1 MANES
6 DTTPIHNVYAQRFA
20 ADLETNRKEQELVS
34 VQITELEVRLAQLK
48 SDENW
53 LLGIQ
58 GTLPSDA
65 ERERAAAAPPAAPPP
80 LTPAPP
86 AGAPPPPAPADDTRD
101 APAAPATPAA
111 SATGPASGGVPKPRQ
126 ARKATGTTSRAR
138 TAAPAKK
145 ASAAAPADAKADV
158 KADAKTS
165 PKTSPKAVTKA
176 ATKAKATTRKAA
188 APKPPAAATVS
199 EPKADKADRAR
210 KTGKAAEPPLRELV
224 LALLVGAAEPRLVS
238 EVASALVEAH
248 PGRPTSTQVVR
259 NALEALAKKGS
270 IEKEHKQGSVMYT
283 APRPAAPEPAPAPAA
298 EPVAEPV
305 TAPETVAAEV

>member
-58 GTLPSDA
+58 GTLPSEA
-65 ERERAAAAPPAAPPP
+65 EKERVAAAPA
-80 LTPAPP
+80 T
-86 AGAPPPPAPADDTRD
+86 APADDTRD
-101 APAAPATPAA
+101 ADAAPVTPAA

-126 ARKATGTTSRAR
+126 ARKGTGTTSRAR

-145 ASAAAPADAKADV
+145 ASSAAAPAGTKAEAKTETKTSAKAV
-158 KADAKTS
+158 
-165 PKTSPKAVTKA
+165 
-176 ATKAKATTRKAA
+176 TKAKATTRKSA
-188 APKPPAAATVS
+188 APKSPAAATAS
-199 EPKADKADRAR
+199 EPKADTTDKAAKATKATKATKAG
-210 KTGKAAEPPLRELV
+210 KTAEPPLRELV
-224 LALLVGAAEPRLVS
+224 LALLVGAAEPRMVS

-283 APRPAAPEPAPAPAA
+283 APRPAAPEPASAPAPAPAA

-305 TAPETVAAEV
+305 AAPETVAAEA

>member
-65 ERERAAAAPPAAPPP
+65 EKERAAAAPA
-80 LTPAPP
+80 T
-86 AGAPPPPAPADDTRD
+86 APADDTRD

-145 ASAAAPADAKADV
+145 ASAVAPADAKADV
-158 KADAKTS
+158 KADA
-165 PKTSPKAVTKA
+165 KTSPKAVTKA

>member
-48 SDENW
+48 ADENW

-58 GTLPSDA
+58 GTLPSEA
-65 ERERAAAAPPAAPPP
+65 EKERAAA
-80 LTPAPP
+80 T
-86 AGAPPPPAPADDTRD
+86 APADDTRD
-101 APAAPATPAA
+101 APAAPVTPAA
-111 SATGPASGGVPKPRQ
+111 SATGSASGGVPKPRQ
-126 ARKATGTTSRAR
+126 ARKATGTASRAR

>member
-48 SDENW
+48 ADENW

-65 ERERAAAAPPAAPPP
+65 EKERAAA
-80 LTPAPP
+80 T
-86 AGAPPPPAPADDTRD
+86 APADDTRD
-101 APAAPATPAA
+101 APAAPVTPAA
-111 SATGPASGGVPKPRQ
+111 SATGSASGGVPKPRQ
-126 ARKATGTTSRAR
+126 ARKATGTASRAR
-138 TAAPAKK
+138 TSAPAKK
-145 ASAAAPADAKADV
+145 ASAAAPAGTKADGKTEA
-158 KADAKTS
+158 KADAKTET
-165 PKTSPKAVTKA
+165 KASPKAATKA
-176 ATKAKATTRKAA
+176 VSKAKATTRKAT
-188 APKPPAAATVS
+188 APKSPAAAKAS
-199 EPKADKADRAR
+199 GPKAADKAAG
-210 KTGKAAEPPLRELV
+210 TGRTAEPPLRELV
-224 LALLVGAAEPRLVS
+224 LALLVGAAEPRMVS
-238 EVASALVEAH
+238 EVASALVETH

-283 APRPAAPEPAPAPAA
+283 APRPAAPEPAPAPAPAA
-298 EPVAEPV
+298 EPVAESV
-305 TAPETVAAEV
+305 AAPETVAAEA

>member
-58 GTLPSDA
+58 GTLPSEA
-65 ERERAAAAPPAAPPP
+65 EKERAAAAPA
-80 LTPAPP
+80 T
-86 AGAPPPPAPADDTRD
+86 APADDTRD
-101 APAAPATPAA
+101 ALAAPVTPAA

-126 ARKATGTTSRAR
+126 ARKATGTASRAR

-145 ASAAAPADAKADV
+145 ASAAAPAGTKADV
-158 KADAKTS
+158 KAESKAESKTGA
-165 PKTSPKAVTKA
+165 KTSPKAVTKA
-176 ATKAKATTRKAA
+176 RATTRKSA
-188 APKPPAAATVS
+188 APKPPVAATVS
-199 EPKADKADRAR
+199 EPKADKADKAGR
-210 KTGKAAEPPLRELV
+210 TGRAAEPPLRELV

-238 EVASALVEAH
+238 EVASALIEAH

-283 APRPAAPEPAPAPAA
+283 APRPAAPEPAPAPAPAA

-305 TAPETVAAEV
+305 AAPETVAAEV

>member
-65 ERERAAAAPPAAPPP
+65 EKERAAAAPA
-80 LTPAPP
+80 TV
-86 AGAPPPPAPADDTRD
+86 PADDTRD

-145 ASAAAPADAKADV
+145 ASAAAPADV
-158 KADAKTS
+158 KADA
-165 PKTSPKAVTKA
+165 KTSPKAVTKA

>member
-65 ERERAAAAPPAAPPP
+65 EKERAAAAPA
-80 LTPAPP
+80 TV
-86 AGAPPPPAPADDTRD
+86 PADDTRD

-145 ASAAAPADAKADV
+145 ASAAAPADV
-158 KADAKTS
+158 KADA
-165 PKTSPKAVTKA
+165 KTSPKAVTKA

-283 APRPAAPEPAPAPAA
+283 APRPAAPEPAPAPAG

>member
-58 GTLPSDA
+58 GTLPSEA
-65 ERERAAAAPPAAPPP
+65 EKERAAAAPA
-80 LTPAPP
+80 T
-86 AGAPPPPAPADDTRD
+86 APADDTRD
-101 APAAPATPAA
+101 APAAPVTPAA

-126 ARKATGTTSRAR
+126 ARKATGTASRAR

-145 ASAAAPADAKADV
+145 ASSSAAPAGTKADV
-158 KADAKTS
+158 KAESKAESKAGA
-165 PKTSPKAVTKA
+165 KTSPKAVTKA
-176 ATKAKATTRKAA
+176 RATTRKSA
-188 APKPPAAATVS
+188 APKPPVAATVS
-199 EPKADKADRAR
+199 EPKADKAGR
-210 KTGKAAEPPLRELV
+210 TGRAAEPPLRELV

-238 EVASALVEAH
+238 EVASALIEAH

-305 TAPETVAAEV
+305 AAPETVAAEV

>member
-58 GTLPSDA
+58 GTLPSEA
-65 ERERAAAAPPAAPPP
+65 EEERAAAAPA
-80 LTPAPP
+80 
-86 AGAPPPPAPADDTRD
+86 PAPADDSRD
-101 APAAPATPAA
+101 APEAPVTPAA
-111 SATGPASGGVPKPRQ
+111 STTGPASGGVPKPRQ

-138 TAAPAKK
+138 TATPAKK
-145 ASAAAPADAKADV
+145 ASAAAPAGTKADV
-158 KADAKTS
+158 KAESKAGA
-165 PKTSPKAVTKA
+165 KTSPKAVTKA
-176 ATKAKATTRKAA
+176 RATTRKSA
-188 APKPPAAATVS
+188 APKPPVAATVP
-199 EPKADKADRAR
+199 EPKADKAGKAG
-210 KTGKAAEPPLRELV
+210 KTGRAAEPPLRELV

-238 EVASALVEAH
+238 EVASALIEAH

-305 TAPETVAAEV
+305 AAPETVAAEV

>member
-58 GTLPSDA
+58 GTLPSEA
-65 ERERAAAAPPAAPPP
+65 EKERAAAAPA
-80 LTPAPP
+80 T
-86 AGAPPPPAPADDTRD
+86 APADDTRD
-101 APAAPATPAA
+101 APEAPVTPAA

-138 TAAPAKK
+138 TATPAKK
-145 ASAAAPADAKADV
+145 ASSAAPAGTKADV
-158 KADAKTS
+158 KAESKAGA
-165 PKTSPKAVTKA
+165 KTSPKAVTKA
-176 ATKAKATTRKAA
+176 RATTRKSA
-188 APKPPAAATVS
+188 APKPPVAATVP
-199 EPKADKADRAR
+199 EPKADKAG
-210 KTGKAAEPPLRELV
+210 KTGRAAEPPLRELV

-238 EVASALVEAH
+238 EVASALIEAH

-283 APRPAAPEPAPAPAA
+283 APRPAAPEPAPAPAPAPAAAA

-305 TAPETVAAEV
+305 AAPETVAAEV

>member
-58 GTLPSDA
+58 GTLPSEA
-65 ERERAAAAPPAAPPP
+65 EKERAAAAPA
-80 LTPAPP
+80 T
-86 AGAPPPPAPADDTRD
+86 APADDTRD
-101 APAAPATPAA
+101 APEAPVTPAA

-138 TAAPAKK
+138 TATPAKK
-145 ASAAAPADAKADV
+145 ASAAAPAGTKADV
-158 KADAKTS
+158 KAESKAGA
-165 PKTSPKAVTKA
+165 KTSPKAVTKA
-176 ATKAKATTRKAA
+176 RATTRKS
-188 APKPPAAATVS
+188 AATVS
-199 EPKADKADRAR
+199 EPKADKADKAG
-210 KTGKAAEPPLRELV
+210 KTGRAAEPPLRELV

-238 EVASALVEAH
+238 EVASALIEAH

-283 APRPAAPEPAPAPAA
+283 APRPAAPEPAPAQAA

-305 TAPETVAAEV
+305 AAPETVAAEV

>member
-58 GTLPSDA
+58 GTLPSEA
-65 ERERAAAAPPAAPPP
+65 EKERAAAAPA
-80 LTPAPP
+80 T
-86 AGAPPPPAPADDTRD
+86 APADDTRD
-101 APAAPATPAA
+101 APAAPVTPAA

-126 ARKATGTTSRAR
+126 ARKATGTASRAR

-145 ASAAAPADAKADV
+145 ASAAAPAGTKADV
-158 KADAKTS
+158 KAESKAESKTGA
-165 PKTSPKAVTKA
+165 KTSPKAVTKA
-176 ATKAKATTRKAA
+176 RATTRKSA
-188 APKPPAAATVS
+188 APKPPVAATVS
-199 EPKADKADRAR
+199 EPKADKAGQ
-210 KTGKAAEPPLRELV
+210 TGRAAEPPLRELV

-238 EVASALVEAH
+238 EVASALIEAH

-283 APRPAAPEPAPAPAA
+283 APRPAAPEPAPAPAPAA

-305 TAPETVAAEV
+305 AAPETVAAEV

>member
-58 GTLPSDA
+58 GTLPSEA
-65 ERERAAAAPPAAPPP
+65 EKERAAAAPA
-80 LTPAPP
+80 T
-86 AGAPPPPAPADDTRD
+86 APADDTRD
-101 APAAPATPAA
+101 APAAPVTPAA

-145 ASAAAPADAKADV
+145 ASAAASAGTKADV
-158 KADAKTS
+158 KAESKADA
-165 PKTSPKAVTKA
+165 KTSPKAVTKA
-176 ATKAKATTRKAA
+176 RATTRKSA
-188 APKPPAAATVS
+188 APKPPVAATAS
-199 EPKADKADRAR
+199 EPKADKAG
-210 KTGKAAEPPLRELV
+210 KTGRAAEPPLRELV

-238 EVASALVEAH
+238 EVASALIEAH

-305 TAPETVAAEV
+305 AAPETVAAEV